1 MNEIDYD
8 YIIIGGGTAGAIMA
22 KMLSDNK
29 KNSVLLLEAG
39 EDNDT
44 DEPITNSTFAP
55 VLQNLFFPQYF
66 WQGEGVPQEQLN
78 NRTFR
83 WTTGRLLGGASS
95 VNRQLWVRPTEDVIT
110 RWEELL
116 GPTWS
121 PQAVIDRFKKIE
133 DYNGE
138 TDNPEARGFNG
149 RVDVRQAPVPP
160 TDMAKKLASAIE
172 QATGFEQILDYNNP
186 DTPIGPFTQNQYTQD
201 PNGMRESSSTA
212 YLSPD
217 IIDSEGFG
225 VNGRKLRVLTKT
237 TVLKINFSRKTARGV
252 SYLKDGEVYEACAR
266 KKVILSAGIKS
277 PSIIMHSGIGPA
289 KELEDVGIDVIKD
302 NANVGRQMANHS
314 IIAVTFSTNPNDLPQ
329 QQNDA
334 NAHLIAGAF
343 LPNPNPEVDQTL
355 RAIQIEPFLSGNTLI
370 VGVSPI
376 QPKSRGTVQI
386 QSEDPLKIELGD
398 EEFLDNPADLQLL
411 MNTFKIY
418 IKNIATKLNEID
430 PNYQLL
436 SPTMDVIND
445 DTLLEAFIRQNLSL
459 TFHEESTLRM
469 SDSEVDGVTNFKGEV
484 FGVKDLIVADNSI
497 IPFTAD
503 GNTSAPAYLIG
514 FTIAEQLLNED
525 KCCNNCTKS

>member
-1 MNEIDYD
+1 MNETKFD
-8 YIIIGGGTAGAIMA
+8 YIIIGGGTAGATIA

-83 WTTGRLLGGASS
+83 WTTGRLLGGAYS
-95 VNRQLWVRPTEDVIT
+95 VNRQLWVRPTEAVIT
-110 RWEELL
+110 KWEELL

-121 PQAVIDRFKKIE
+121 PQAVINRFKKIE

-149 RVDVRQAPVPP
+149 RVDVRQAPV
-160 TDMAKKLASAIE
+160 
-172 QATGFEQILDYNNP
+172 
-186 DTPIGPFTQNQYTQD
+186 
-201 PNGMRESSSTA
+201 
-212 YLSPD
+212 
-217 IIDSEGFG
+217 
-225 VNGRKLRVLTKT
+225 
-237 TVLKINFSRKTARGV
+237 LKINFCRKTARGV
-252 SYLKDGEVYEACAR
+252 SYLKDGEVHEACAR

-289 KELEDVGIDVIKD
+289 KELENVGIDVIKD
-302 NANVGRQMANHS
+302 NANVGMHMANHS
-314 IIAVTFSTNPNDLPQ
+314 IIAVTFSTNPDDLPQ
-329 QQNDA
+329 QKNDA

-355 RAIQIEPFLSGNTLI
+355 RAIQIEPFLSGNNLI

-386 QSEDPLKIELGD
+386 QSDDPLKIELGD

-411 MNTFKIY
+411 MDTFKIY

-430 PNYQLL
+430 PNYKLL

-514 FTIAEQLLNED
+514 FTIAEQLLKED
-525 KCCNNCTKS
+525 KCCNNCNQS